1 MFVKRVYTLLRLS
14 VPQSHCLIV
23 ATGDIR
29 RLFGE
34 NFAGCCGHSNRTG
47 TFGDSLATPDY
58 HGNRKNGRR
67 AIIRYTISGTLQ
79 YTLVTAQTRS
89 KYIY

>member
-34 NFAGCCGHSNRTG
+34 NFAVAIQTELELLAIHWPHLITMATG
-47 TFGDSLATPDY
+47 RMREEL
-58 HGNRKNGRR
+58 
-67 AIIRYTISGTLQ
+67 
-79 YTLVTAQTRS
+79 
-89 KYIY
+89 